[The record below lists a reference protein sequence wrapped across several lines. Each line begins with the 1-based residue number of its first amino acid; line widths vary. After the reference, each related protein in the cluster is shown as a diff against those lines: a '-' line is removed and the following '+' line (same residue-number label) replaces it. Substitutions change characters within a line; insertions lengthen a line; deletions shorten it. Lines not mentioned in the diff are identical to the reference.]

1 MEGGAYMKQKYQ
13 KMVCGVLIALA
24 LMVSAVPTT
33 DCPEDEIAPLC
44 ILEEIYV
51 SQ

>member
-1 MEGGAYMKQKYQ
+1 MRKKYQ
-13 KMVCGVLIALA
+13 KMICSLLVVLA
-24 LMVSAVPTT
+24 LMVSTIPATGGSENTVSPR
-33 DCPEDEIAPLC
+33 C